1 MKNASNSL
9 LKEYLRLCD
18 QDFNRM
24 DKAAFIREQKVLEK
38 LIEKIQK
45 IQPDIVAYS
54 AKTGEHKYYLQTN
67 SLIKKNFPKIFS

>member
-38 LIEKIQK
+38 LIEKIQRREK
-45 IQPDIVAYS
+45 EEYGKP
-54 AKTGEHKYYLQTN
+54 
-67 SLIKKNFPKIFS
+67 